1 MSKLIDLSTAIQR
14 PLNKSLFGVV
24 QGPVER
30 FLSIDRINHH
40 HDLIQQRL
48 LSGRSDK
55 SVFET
60 ILDVLDVRF
69 ACDADEMGQI
79 PADGPLVVVA
89 NHPFG
94 GVEGVIMG
102 AMLSRIRPDVR
113 IMGNFLLK
121 KIAGLGDRIFAVNPF
136 DNRQARDNLQ
146 GLKQSL
152 SWVKNGG
159 ALVVFPAGEVA
170 SWHSKEGQVSDPDWS
185 PHVASLIR
193 ITQATTLPVYFPGQN
208 SALFSMAGMLSP
220 RFRTILLP
228 RELENKTSRTFTMH
242 IGRPIPWTH
251 LQRHADDATI
261 IDYLRVNT
269 DILKLRSTHS
279 RYTSMGF
286 GMSAGRKKPL
296 EPLIKPIPVP
306 MLKQEVDLLPEAQL
320 LVKQGELCVY
330 IAHSTQIPNLL
341 KEIGRLR
348 ECTFREVHEGTG
360 RAADLDDFDIHY
372 HHLFLW
378 NHDNSELVGAYRLG
392 MVDRILREFGSKGL
406 YTNTLFRFKPEFLR
420 FLTPAIE
427 FGRSFIRSE
436 YQKKFNSLILIWR
449 GIGEFINRN
458 PHYKI
463 LFGPVSISH
472 DYHSVSKDLMV
483 RFLTKTQMH
492 TQLSPYVTPRRPYRA
507 SRFRFLKSA
516 AIESAF
522 RDIEDVSFLISE
534 IEKDGKGVPVLLKH
548 YLKLNGKLLSFSV
561 DEGFSG
567 VVDGLLMVDLRDTDT
582 RLLRRLIK
590 NKQFNSNHRLPD
602 ATKKENNPHS

>member
-1 MSKLIDLSTAIQR
+1 MSKLIDLSRAIQR
-14 PLNKSLFGVV
+14 PLNKSLFGMV
-24 QGPVER
+24 QGSVER
-30 FLSIDRINHH
+30 LLSIDRINHH
-40 HDLIQQRL
+40 HDLLHQKL
-48 LSGRSDK
+48 FSGISDQ

-60 ILDVLDVRF
+60 VLDVLDVRF

-79 PADGPLVVVA
+79 PANGPLVVIA

-102 AMLSRIRPDVR
+102 AMLSRIRTDVR
-113 IMGNFLLK
+113 IMGNYLLK
-121 KIAGLGDRIFAVNPF
+121 KIAGFGDRIFAVNPF
-136 DNRQARDNLQ
+136 ENRQTRDNFQ
-146 GLKQSL
+146 GLKQCL

-170 SWHSKEGQVSDPDWS
+170 SWHSKDGQVSDPDWS
-185 PHVASLIR
+185 PHVAALIR
-193 ITQATTLPVYFPGQN
+193 ITQATALPVYFPGQN
-208 SALFSMAGMLSP
+208 SALFSMAGMVSP
-220 RFRTILLP
+220 RLRTMLLP
-228 RELENKTSRTFTMH
+228 RELENKTSRTFPMY
-242 IGRPIPWTH
+242 IGRPIPWMH
-251 LQRHADDATI
+251 LRRHADDAAI

-269 DILKLRSTHS
+269 EILKLRAS
-279 RYTSMGF
+279 RRG
-286 GMSAGRKKPL
+286 SAFAGLGLSGGSSRRI
-296 EPLIKPIPVP
+296 EPLINPIPGPV
-306 MLKQEVDLLPEAQL
+306 LKQEIDLLPEAQL
-320 LVKQGELCVY
+320 LVKQGGLCVY
-330 IAHSTQIPNLL
+330 IARSAQIPNLL
-341 KEIGRLR
+341 REIGRLR
-348 ECTFREVHEGTG
+348 ELTFRQVHEGTG
-360 RAADLDDFDIHY
+360 RSVDLDDFDIHY

-378 NHDNSELVGAYRLG
+378 NHDTSELVGGYRLG
-392 MVDRILREFGSKGL
+392 MVDRILRDFGRKGL

-449 GIGEFINRN
+449 GIGEFISRN
-458 PHYKI
+458 PQYKI
-463 LFGPVSISH
+463 LFGPVSISR
-472 DYHSVSKDLMV
+472 DYHNVSKDLMV

-492 TQLSPYVTPRRPYRA
+492 ARLSPYVTPRRPYRT
-507 SRFRFLKSA
+507 SRFRLLKSA
-516 AIESAF
+516 AVESAF

-602 ATKKENNPHS
+602 ATKKENHVHS